1 MSEVLSPLVRSKM
14 ITENFVNREI
24 LTDRQHDA
32 IKEELTESRNYLQQM
47 NAQHENRVKDIRIS
61 YEMKLQQVKS
71 EK

>member
-24 LTDRQHDA
+24 LTDRQHDV